1 MARYFHVHPENPQ
14 PRAVAQVADILRD
27 GGVIAYPTDSGF
39 ALGCRM
45 GNREAVLR
53 IRQIRG
59 LDDKHDLT
67 LVVGK
72 FAQLGAWVVMNNS
85 VFRAIKAVTPGP
97 FTFVLRATREVPK
110 AMVHPRKRTI
120 GVRVPDHITALELLS
135 ALGEPIIST
144 SLILPGE
151 TEPMTDGWA
160 VKEELDAV
168 IDGVLDSGDVVDRPT
183 TVIDFTGDEPEVLR
197 LGAGDPDRV
206 L

>member
-72 FAQLGAWVVMNNS
+72 FAQLGAWVEMNNS
-85 VFRAIKAVTPGP
+85 VFRAIKAATPGP

-168 IDGVLDSGDVVDRPT
+168 IDGVLDSGDAGDRPT

>member
-168 IDGVLDSGDVVDRPT
+168 IDGVLDSGDAGDRPT